1 MTLASPYSLEGKRVW
16 VAGHRGMVGSALVRR
31 LEQENCEILT
41 VTRSELDLRR
51 QKDVEDWVAANKP
64 QAVFIAAATV
74 GGIQANS
81 SRPAE
86 FLYNNLAITTN
97 IIDAS
102 HQYGVEKLMFLGS
115 ACIYPRLAEQPMAES
130 CLWTGPLE
138 PTNEGY
144 AVAKLAGITQCKTY
158 RRQYG
163 RDFVSVI
170 PTNLYGPGD
179 NLDPAASHVVPA
191 MIRKVVLAKKSG
203 SPVEIWGTGS
213 PRREFLYVDD
223 AADAMVFL
231 MKAYSGEDVINI
243 GAGEDVSI
251 KDLAATVADVV
262 GFDGPFEFDTSKPDG
277 MPKKQL
283 ESSRLLDLGWRPQVS
298 LRDGLERTYQWCD
311 AALQGQ

>member
-1 MTLASPYSLEGKRVW
+1 MANDKLYDLAGKRVW

-31 LEQENCEILT
+31 LESVGCQILT
-41 VTRSELDLRR
+41 VPKAELDLRR
-51 QKDVEDWVAANKP
+51 QADVEAWMAKAKP

-86 FLYNNLAITTN
+86 FIYNNLSIAMN
-97 IIDAS
+97 IIEAA
-102 HQYGVEKLMFLGS
+102 HLTGVEKLMFLGS
-115 ACIYPRLAEQPMAES
+115 ACIYPRLCEQPMVEEAM
-130 CLWTGPLE
+130 LTGPLE
-138 PTNEGY
+138 PTNEPY
-144 AVAKLAGITQCKTY
+144 ALAKIAAINLCASY

-163 RDFVSVI
+163 CDFISVI

-191 MIRKVVLAKKSG
+191 TIRKVAESKQANK
-203 SPVEIWGTGS
+203 PVVIWGTGS

-231 MKAYSGEDVINI
+231 MERYGSGDVINI

-251 KDLAATVADVV
+251 LELTEIVAKII
-262 GFDGPFEFDTSKPDG
+262 GFDGAMELDTTKPDG

-283 ESSRLLDLGWRPQVS
+283 EASKLLGMGWTPKTSLLDGLKLTYDWYLSTLGR
-298 LRDGLERTYQWCD
+298 
-311 AALQGQ
+311 